1 LKNSR
6 NGAYAPAI
14 TRHFPN
20 ATQVAKSLFRIN
32 SNISNSLILDKKKS
46 FFSVFRGKEKTLRLG
61 DFCVLKESILDDIR
75 YYADNHKRK
84 IGSLP

>member
-1 LKNSR
+1 MSLTLLPITFHSQC
-6 NGAYAPAI
+6 YASS
-14 TRHFPN
+14 TF
-20 ATQVAKSLFRIN
+20 SLFLIN

-61 DFCVLKESILDDIR
+61 DFCVLKENIWGGIR
-75 YYADNHKRK
+75 HYKDNHKRK